1 MILPILN
8 IYIYYILYIIIII
21 FILIYI
27 DIIYIVHVKV
37 NTNIIL
43 PKASINTYQCEC
55 VKVHIAMMATLT
67 SNV

>member
-1 MILPILN
+1 MY
-8 IYIYYILYIIIII
+8 IYIIMYN
-21 FILIYI
+21 
-27 DIIYIVHVKV
+27 IIYIVQVKV

-55 VKVHIAMMATLT
+55 VKVHIAMMATLL